1 VEEDDLESRVAELIE
16 RGLQLFG
23 GGDLLGALSHWKHAL
38 ALDEDSMRARDFIA
52 YVRRHFAIADDVAG
66 GGAFADSAVEL
77 DVPFGLATVGP
88 LSEAG
93 VDAYESFELVAT
105 AAPRHE
111 DECDF
116 DEKVPT
122 RVSSISE
129 AVDEGWS
136 LDSHTGELIAP
147 RVSSPAELD
156 DGPAVGFREEATAE
170 VDDLEQ
176 QLAAVAEGLEIA
188 ESGATPL
195 PRPERRPTT
204 EPRPTSF
211 GYQPPRPP
219 GPASNHGGV
228 EIAGP
233 DSLEI
238 PTLESLELDDDD
250 GDDESLELEIEL
262 GSGEDGETV
271 ELDAGDP
278 GSNPE
283 LEIDPSLYEP
293 LELDGEPLGSAPLE
307 IEADEPGSMTLEIEA
322 DEPGPMTLEMEA
334 DEPGPMTLEMEADEP
349 GPMTLEIEADEP
361 DPVTLEIEADEPDPV
376 TLEIEADPGDI
387 GGFELGGAFELGEPS
402 APAGRPMSLE
412 DDGAGSPGELDL
424 ELDLGK
430 AGATSGSR
438 LDPGTGSPAVGEQLE
453 REPPKRGSKPFGS
466 GPEVGITFR
475 DPSASAARKPAGI
488 EDELLELEREI
499 GGEGG
504 VEWQTHRGVAG
515 SQPALKPLPPP
526 ERKPSRGT
534 KRTAAPAVP
543 EDLAALCRRIVTE
556 IDAGVPESEPAD
568 DRRRR
573 RITALLDRA
582 EGESD
587 LAAAAAAAD
596 LALAEDPDSAVAQ
609 KLVHQ
614 RGEVLS
620 EVFRGYLGDLAGIP
634 AVALPMHEISLQ
646 DLDHRTA
653 FLLSRIDGILS
664 FEDILDVSGMPR
676 LEALRY
682 LCRLRLQGI
691 LEVR

>member
-1 VEEDDLESRVAELIE
+1 MRRRLGVEEDDLESRVAELIE

-52 YVRRHFAIADDVAG
+52 YVRRHFAITDDVAG

-105 AAPRHE
+105 SGRHE
-111 DECDF
+111 QECDF

-156 DGPAVGFREEATAE
+156 EGPGFGFREETTAE

-195 PRPERRPTT
+195 PRPERRPTA

-219 GPASNHGGV
+219 GPVSNHGGV

-238 PTLESLELDDDD
+238 PTLDSLELDDDD
-250 GDDESLELEIEL
+250 DDSLELEIEL
-262 GSGEDGETV
+262 DRGDDDETI

-278 GSNPE
+278 GSDPE

-293 LELDGEPLGSAPLE
+293 LELDGDPDGSAPIEIEADEPGPMTLEIEADEPGPMTLE

-322 DEPGPMTLEMEA
+322 DEP
-334 DEPGPMTLEMEADEP
+334 
-349 GPMTLEIEADEP
+349 
-361 DPVTLEIEADEPDPV
+361 DPVTLEIEAEPV
-376 TLEIEADPGDI
+376 EPGDI

-402 APAGRPMSLE
+402 APAAGTPISLE
-412 DDGAGSPGELDL
+412 GDGAGSPGELEL

-430 AGATSGSR
+430 AGPTSGSR
-438 LDPGTGSPAVGEQLE
+438 LDPGTGSPAVGDQLE

-475 DPSASAARKPAGI
+475 DPSASAARNPAGI
-488 EDELLELEREI
+488 EDELLELERELS
-499 GGEGG
+499 GESGL
-504 VEWQTHRGVAG
+504 EWQAHRGVAG

-534 KRTAAPAVP
+534 KRTPAPAVP

-556 IDAGVPESEPAD
+556 LDAGIPEGEPPES
-568 DRRRR
+568 RVRR
-573 RITALLDRA
+573 RISGLLDRA
-582 EGESD
+582 ENESD
-587 LAAAAAAAD
+587 PAAAAAAAD
-596 LALAEDPDSAVAQ
+596 LALSEDPDSAIAQ

-620 EVFRGYLGDLAGIP
+620 EVFRRYLGDLAGIP

-646 DLDHRTA
+646 ELDHRTA
-653 FLLSRIDGILS
+653 FLLSRIDGVLS